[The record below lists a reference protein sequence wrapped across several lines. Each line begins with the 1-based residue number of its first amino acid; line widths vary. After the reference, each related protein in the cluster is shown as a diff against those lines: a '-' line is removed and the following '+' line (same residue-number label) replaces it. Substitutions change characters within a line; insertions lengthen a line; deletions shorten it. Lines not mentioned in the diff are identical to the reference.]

1 VDAYLELLKETYY
14 KERKKL
20 YAMPVFNQN
29 GKIRFLLF
37 KKEALNKAR
46 DNLSISQMLGRGDIT
61 EEVKENLLKDR
72 DKAEAIEKYLDKNF
86 DSEMAEIE
94 DEIAAEIKN
103 SRCSSEEYAQYVLQ
117 LEKVNAL
124 EAELET
130 NRLFP
135 EMVYEEQKAII
146 EDKNKTGGGE

>member
-1 VDAYLELLKETYY
+1 MDAYLELLKETYY

-20 YAMPVFNQN
+20 QELPVFNQN
-29 GKIRFLLF
+29 GKLRFWLF
-37 KKEALNKAR
+37 KKETLDKAR
-46 DNLSISQMLGRGDIT
+46 DNLSISQMLGRSDIT
-61 EEVKENLLKDR
+61 EEAKENLLQDR

-86 DSEMAEIE
+86 DSEMTEVE

-103 SRCSSEEYAQYVLQ
+103 SRYSPEDYAQYILQ
-117 LEKVNAL
+117 LEKVNAF